1 RTGIKSEKFLAM
13 MSRKNLKSLTSV
25 LIEAWI
31 VFKDPQRTPSHTIAY
46 LDRDQMKAFGF
57 YMNSEERCKRLL
69 MAWNYCFIAL
79 MMVTMA
85 SFWYGLL
92 ESLDDIVLLG
102 RDLAF
107 IIAYFFEIFKMI
119 HFSNNAD
126 EIDQI
131 IADLEE
137 FYRWETKGPVQKDI
151 LAIKRWHFL
160 IPAALMGTWLFLV
173 ISFTLIM
180 VSTPFWVESQTL
192 PYHVAFPFE
201 LHNPSKHPIAHA
213 LIFVSHAYITLYSL
227 VWIVFAEFLAGSIY
241 VELTSALKVLCV
253 ELRYLLTYCGRD
265 NVLLDKEVNRLA
277 LFHQQIICL
286 TDRSNE
292 IFNGAFTMQL
302 IVNFLLISLS
312 VFEAMVSRH
321 DPKVAAEYLVL
332 MVMALGHLSYW
343 SKFGDMLTQE
353 SLNVAVAAY
362 EAYDPTYGFRS
373 THTIIWLI
381 IQRAQTALSVKSR
394 LFPPF
399 NLENNL
405 AV

>member
-1 RTGIKSEKFLAM
+1 
-13 MSRKNLKSLTSV
+13 
-25 LIEAWI
+25 
-31 VFKDPQRTPSHTIAY
+31 
-46 LDRDQMKAFGF
+46 MKAIGF
-57 YMNSEERCKRLL
+57 YMNTDKGRQPLL
-69 MAWNYCFIAL
+69 VAWHYFFMLQMAISL
-79 MMVTMA
+79 A
-85 SFWYGLL
+85 SLGYGIL

-102 RDLAF
+102 QDLAYTIGTF
-107 IIAYFFEIFKMI
+107 YIFFKMV
-119 HFSNNAD
+119 HFSIHADDID
-126 EIDQI
+126 EIIDG
-131 IADLEE
+131 LEE
-137 FYRWETKGPVQKDI
+137 CYQCDSQGRGLEESRCM
-151 LAIKRWHFL
+151 KRRIFFWL
-160 IPAALMGTWLFLV
+160 TGLNAAWLFMV
-173 ISFTLIM
+173 ISFVLIII
-180 VSTPFWVESQTL
+180 STPFWLEAQEL
-192 PYHVAFPFE
+192 PFHVAYPFH
-201 LHNPSKHPIAHA
+201 LHDPSQHPLCHA
-213 LIFVSHAYITLYSL
+213 TIFVSQSCILMYAMIWTLCCEHIS
-227 VWIVFAEFLAGSIY
+227 VTIFS
-241 VELTSALKVLCV
+241 ELTSALKVLCT
-253 ELRYLLTYCGRD
+253 ELRVVHERCDGNSSLFAH
-265 NVLLDKEVNRLA
+265 EVYDLA
-277 LFHQQIICL
+277 KFHQRIICL

-381 IQRAQTALSVKSR
+381 IQRAQTPLSVKSR

-405 AV
+405 AVN